1 MYSGEKTIS
10 LTSGVGETAHLIAK
24 EWNQNNLFNHVQKET
39 QNELQT

>member
-1 MYSGEKTIS
+1 MGKRPSPQQVVLGK
-10 LTSGVGETAHLIAK
+10 LHLSAK